1 MGPAALLPFPIPKH
15 TRDWTPSSS
24 TMSCELLVPLNMMM
38 SHCIE
43 DTSANTSASLSS
55 LCSLPFLVF
64 CSYQGWISKINDDF
78 KDFRACYR
86 YRKSTATTM
95 ESLCRHST
103 ASSTKINHSPGA
115 HKETFLMWKGSAGLP
130 KPLFASQ
137 PFSSIFPIS
146 EFEHANQE
154 AFQST

>member
-43 DTSANTSASLSS
+43 DTPANTSASLSS

-64 CSYQGWISKINDDF
+64 CSYQGWIIKINDDF
-78 KDFRACYR
+78 KDFRPCYR
-86 YRKSTATTM
+86 YRKSTATTI

-103 ASSTKINHSPGA
+103 APSTKINHSPGA